1 MFVATLDGIFKYPD
15 IPEEYEPYVQFKA
28 TIEKREVK
36 DGDDLAILSISG
48 TDSHHVLFLD
58 SYNNIREIEKELK
71 DGDTEIYLNDLSGFE
86 KSNFVAS
93 WSKTGLIFWNYKDN
107 IILQIAAILCAVSG
121 RGPLRGKSTLFS
133 ADCRNVSVKK
143 VIFVLK

>member
-71 DGDTEIYLNDLSGFE
+71 D
-86 KSNFVAS
+86 AS
-93 WSKTGLIFWNYKDN
+93 LAYFF
-107 IILQIAAILCAVSG
+107 AICDA
-121 RGPLRGKSTLFS
+121 
-133 ADCRNVSVKK
+133 
-143 VIFVLK
+143 

>member
-58 SYNNIREIEKELK
+58 SYNNIREIEKELRGLGIQPDFIVCRSEHHIEKELK
-71 DGDTEIYLNDLSGFE
+71 DADAKINHTTL
-86 KSNFVAS
+86 K
-93 WSKTGLIFWNYKDN
+93 
-107 IILQIAAILCAVSG
+107 IIGGHL
-121 RGPLRGKSTLFS
+121 
-133 ADCRNVSVKK
+133 
-143 VIFVLK
+143 